1 MTDVAVGKICCR
13 NGNRREHSL
22 VGSLNEEFFA
32 ESLNY
37 SSGSVPSVKICAPA
51 LKYCRDV
58 CRYWP
63 AYCALS
69 FSDLHMH
76 QPKWQ
81 GCDQIH
87 WQKKNWHISTEQC
100 LIVLKVVG
108 GKKQPKKEGLL
119 AWKGKKNHRQCK
131 DGCSFQLH
139 RFEKCR
145 KHGSAVNMHSF

>member
-1 MTDVAVGKICCR
+1 MTFWYSLLNDWCCCWKNMLPEWQQKGTFTCR
-13 NGNRREHSL
+13 KPEWR
-22 VGSLNEEFFA
+22 VFFA
-32 ESLNY
+32 ESLKY

-100 LIVLKVVG
+100 LIVLIVVG
-108 GKKQPKKEGLL
+108 GKKQPKKEGPL
-119 AWKGKKNHRQCK
+119 AWKEKKNHRQRK
-131 DGCSFQLH
+131 DGCSVQLW
-139 RFEKCR
+139 
-145 KHGSAVNMHSF
+145 M